1 MTTTRKRTRGIFGL
15 PVPLT
20 SQGRDRPAVTT
31 EEVCASPHPGLL
43 DVEMAGRQLQLS
55 RASVWRLIKSG
66 ELAHVI
72 HARKAWI
79 PQSEITDYFAR
90 RIADATKAA
99 RDRRAA
105 TKQKA
110 RRGTTTRTTRT
121 RTQGETTSHDSSS
134 DLDCT

>member
-1 MTTTRKRTRGIFGL
+1 M
-15 PVPLT
+15 
-20 SQGRDRPAVTT
+20 TT